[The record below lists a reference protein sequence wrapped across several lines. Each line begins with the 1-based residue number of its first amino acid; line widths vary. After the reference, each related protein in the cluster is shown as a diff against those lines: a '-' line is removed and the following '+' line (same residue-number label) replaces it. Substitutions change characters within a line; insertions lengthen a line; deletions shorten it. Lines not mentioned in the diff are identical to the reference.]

1 MAMADVCLYGARAI
15 TLAGPSRAPVT
26 LRAGHFGGTLGT
38 GTLRLDLQG
47 ACAGAGPDQRA

>member
-1 MAMADVCLYGARAI
+1 MAMADVCLHGARAI
-15 TLAGPSRAPVT
+15 TLAGPSRAAVT

-38 GTLRLDLQG
+38 GTLRLDLG